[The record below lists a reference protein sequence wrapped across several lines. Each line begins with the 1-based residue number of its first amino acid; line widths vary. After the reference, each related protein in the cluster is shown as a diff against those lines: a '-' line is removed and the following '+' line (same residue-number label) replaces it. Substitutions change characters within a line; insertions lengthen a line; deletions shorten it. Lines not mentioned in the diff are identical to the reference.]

1 MLLLCVLLARIA
13 CDNIQL
19 DRDSFTCVVVGSTA
33 YYSKDLCSNSV
44 LKISF
49 PGYLVYALEETRP
62 GCFRLVDR
70 TVYLGEREEG
80 SLLVVVDEVLRPLGV
95 SDEIVKMVLVMA
107 NLAVL
112 GHVLLGLAE
121 RRLEGAV
128 SEKAKTE

>member
-1 MLLLCVLLARIA
+1 MLLLSALLSWIA

-33 YYSKDLCSNSV
+33 YYSKDLCSNSM

-49 PGYLVYALEETRP
+49 PGYLVYALEECRP
-62 GCFRLVDR
+62 GYFRLVDR
-70 TVYLGEREEG
+70 TVYLGRREECN
-80 SLLVVVDEVLRPLGV
+80 LLVVVGEELRPLGV

-112 GHVLLGLAE
+112 VHVLLGLAE
-121 RRLEGAV
+121 HRVEDAV
-128 SEKAKTE
+128 SRKAKTK